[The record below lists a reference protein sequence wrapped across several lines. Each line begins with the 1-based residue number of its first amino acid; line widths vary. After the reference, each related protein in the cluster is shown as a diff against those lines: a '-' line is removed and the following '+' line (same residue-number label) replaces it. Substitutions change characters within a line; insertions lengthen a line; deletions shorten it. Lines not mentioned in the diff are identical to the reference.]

1 MGEPSPLRN
10 PLGTRGSACVEVM
23 TTLHG
28 STPSLGGVQR
38 VAYRRRSWRQI
49 DQSIRPVR
57 QRSDQGIWTQIVTV
71 DQFAAAMASIQEAIA
86 SLGQRI
92 DGQQAQQV
100 PVQEDTQFDATVPPP
115 PPHMPTPISEDPHAR
130 MDKLEQ
136 KLRQMRTSE
145 GAITWED
152 FDGAPVA
159 SLPAKFR
166 MPEIERYTGIGCP
179 RIHLRLYSTV
189 MRAHGL
195 DDAQMVMLFPM
206 SLSGAAQRWFASL
219 EVSRRRTWD
228 DLAQEFL
235 RQFAFNT
242 VIDVSRRELEALR
255 QRPEESVTSF
265 ISRWREKISQIID
278 RPSERDQISM
288 IMRSLQPRFARHLM
302 GFPHTD
308 FGSLVQALYGIE
320 EGIARGLWSESSPTD
335 SKGKRPSGGQRS
347 GDTTA
352 PSRPMTPTYLHPDSQ
367 PVFAAHVAER
377 PPAPYTRPRA
387 PQTTTYVQRP
397 PRQFAQ
403 LGMPLSR
410 AFQKLT
416 EGGLLIPLASRPLPQ
431 PIPPRFRMDLHCSY
445 HQGPGHDTD
454 HCTALRHAIQDLIDQ
469 GLVNLGQPSV
479 TTNPLPAHS
488 THAVH
493 PSSGD
498 IHHMDLIEDDSIHML
513 SWDDGLPSRL
523 FHDSYEIDGVSLV
536 PQTPAPFSLIPD
548 EAPFQGREIQ
558 IVTRSGRI
566 AQPPPPAVRPF
577 EGTASHEEVRREDDE
592 VLRQLQSTQARISIW
607 SLLASSSTHRDALI
621 RALSQ
626 IRVETTTTPEGL
638 IHMMTAG
645 RATCIV
651 FSDDDL
657 PPDGLDHV
665 RPLYITV
672 GCSGRRVPSVLLDN
686 GSALNVCPLATAIAL
701 GFAPSD
707 FGPSTQTVL
716 RIPTSFNLLLGRP
729 WIHVAGAIPSSL
741 HQKVK
746 FIHDGQVITHS
757 STVVLDMMRGMT
769 FLPGM
774 GLGRRQQGPSEFI
787 AAIDHDTTFGLG
799 FIPTEADYRHMARLR
814 KERVRAR
821 LSHTPFD
828 YPIRPYRMSLADYFV
843 RGSETRPR
851 LEEIDS
857 VVHTDRETELQHLF
871 HQLQLSD
878 GAPDTSFPM
887 AITPTSPDRA
897 SMLSLCFPEE
907 ITSDGVIVDPT
918 EVIDGV
924 VPHDEYRDEMDMMTV
939 SQIAGIVQLQPV
951 SAFDMFG
958 VSTIEVFEG
967 TQTLPVPEL
976 PEDDSS
982 LFEGIVS
989 PVEGASD
996 LVDPPLSFDVL
1007 SGFVSRSDDVSVASF
1022 MDLSIFEYSPVSCD
1036 SISTSAPHSPIT
1048 QIFDIDDEIA
1058 HPSSDRD
1065 SFDHDSGP
1073 IDERVSPAAGDV
1085 ETVDF
1090 GTEDQPRELKI
1101 GSPLSTDER
1110 DRLIHLLRSY
1120 LDVFA
1125 WSYED
1130 MPGLDPS
1137 IVQHH
1142 LPTLPHAR
1150 PVKQKLRRLHPRWSL
1165 QVKEEIQKQLSVGF
1179 ISVVE
1184 YPEWLANVVP
1194 VPKKDG
1200 KVRVC
1205 VDFRDLNK
1213 ASPKDDFPLPHIDL
1227 LVDGTAGHSM
1237 LSFMDGFSGYNQ
1249 ILMAPEDMEKTA
1261 FITEWGTYCYRVMPF
1276 GLKNAGATYQR
1287 AATTLFHDMMHRDVE
1302 VYVDDMIVKSR
1313 GRADHLDA
1321 LERFFERIRKFRL
1334 RLNPK
1339 KCTFGVTSGKLGH
1352 MVSER
1357 GIEVDPDKIKAILDM
1372 PAPKTEKEIRGFLG
1386 RLQYISRFIAR
1397 LTDICEP
1404 IFRLLRKNQPTVWND
1419 DCQFAFEKIKEY
1431 LLSPPVLVPPTPGR
1445 PLLLYLSVSD
1455 MALGC
1460 MLAQIDDLGKER
1472 AIYYLSKRMLEYE
1485 MKYVMIERLC
1495 LALVWA
1501 TRRLRH
1507 YMTEYSVHL
1516 ISRLDP
1522 LRYLFDRPALTGR
1535 LMRWLVLLTEF
1546 DIQYVSQKSI
1556 KGSIVADHLASLPTS
1571 EDRPVD
1577 DDFPDEEFVAMTSLS
1592 GWCMYFDGAAN
1603 QSGYGIGVLLVSP
1616 QGDHIPRSVR
1626 LAFSDRHPAT
1636 NNIVEYEAC
1645 ILGLET
1651 ALELDIRQMEVF
1663 GDSNLVL
1670 RQIQGDWKTRD
1681 VKLRPYHAYL
1691 ELLVAR
1697 FDDLRYVH
1705 LPRAQNRFADAL
1717 ATLASSVDIPI
1728 DVVIRPLLIES
1739 RSAPAYCCLIGETEV
1754 QDDLP
1759 WYHDI
1764 YQFLRSGTYPEVAT
1778 KDRRALRHLATR
1790 FVICGDTLYRRSADG
1805 MLLLCLDRASADRV
1819 MREVHSGVCGPHM
1832 GGHMLAQCQ
1841 IHGDLIHAPP
1851 SELHALTSPWP
1862 FQLFHQVGGAASY
1875 ARLTSARV
1883 ASFIRSHIICRYG
1896 VPHELISDRGAHFRA
1911 EVDTLLQEYGIRH
1924 HRSSAYRPQTNGA
1937 VEAANKNIKRI
1948 LRKMVETSR
1957 DWSEKLPFA
1966 LWAYRTSFRTS
1977 TGATPYSLVYG
1988 MEAVLPVETEMGSLR
2003 VALEQQ
2009 ISETEWAQARFDQ
2022 LNLLDERRLRAA
2034 DHVQAYQRKMARA
2047 FKKRLS
2053 LDHCKKGT

>member
-1 MGEPSPLRN
+1 
-10 PLGTRGSACVEVM
+10 
-23 TTLHG
+23 
-28 STPSLGGVQR
+28 
-38 VAYRRRSWRQI
+38 
-49 DQSIRPVR
+49 
-57 QRSDQGIWTQIVTV
+57 
-71 DQFAAAMASIQEAIA
+71 
-86 SLGQRI
+86 
-92 DGQQAQQV
+92 
-100 PVQEDTQFDATVPPP
+100 
-115 PPHMPTPISEDPHAR
+115 
-130 MDKLEQ
+130 
-136 KLRQMRTSE
+136 
-145 GAITWED
+145 
-152 FDGAPVA
+152 
-159 SLPAKFR
+159 
-166 MPEIERYTGIGCP
+166 
-179 RIHLRLYSTV
+179 
-189 MRAHGL
+189 
-195 DDAQMVMLFPM
+195 
-206 SLSGAAQRWFASL
+206 
-219 EVSRRRTWD
+219 
-228 DLAQEFL
+228 
-235 RQFAFNT
+235 
-242 VIDVSRRELEALR
+242 
-255 QRPEESVTSF
+255 
-265 ISRWREKISQIID
+265 
-278 RPSERDQISM
+278 
-288 IMRSLQPRFARHLM
+288 
-302 GFPHTD
+302 
-308 FGSLVQALYGIE
+308 
-320 EGIARGLWSESSPTD
+320 
-335 SKGKRPSGGQRS
+335 
-347 GDTTA
+347 
-352 PSRPMTPTYLHPDSQ
+352 
-367 PVFAAHVAER
+367 
-377 PPAPYTRPRA
+377 
-387 PQTTTYVQRP
+387 
-397 PRQFAQ
+397 
-403 LGMPLSR
+403 
-410 AFQKLT
+410 
-416 EGGLLIPLASRPLPQ
+416 
-431 PIPPRFRMDLHCSY
+431 
-445 HQGPGHDTD
+445 
-454 HCTALRHAIQDLIDQ
+454 
-469 GLVNLGQPSV
+469 
-479 TTNPLPAHS
+479 
-488 THAVH
+488 
-493 PSSGD
+493 
-498 IHHMDLIEDDSIHML
+498 
-513 SWDDGLPSRL
+513 
-523 FHDSYEIDGVSLV
+523 
-536 PQTPAPFSLIPD
+536 
-548 EAPFQGREIQ
+548 
-558 IVTRSGRI
+558 
-566 AQPPPPAVRPF
+566 
-577 EGTASHEEVRREDDE
+577 
-592 VLRQLQSTQARISIW
+592 
-607 SLLASSSTHRDALI
+607 
-621 RALSQ
+621 
-626 IRVETTTTPEGL
+626 
-638 IHMMTAG
+638 
-645 RATCIV
+645 
-651 FSDDDL
+651 
-657 PPDGLDHV
+657 
-665 RPLYITV
+665 
-672 GCSGRRVPSVLLDN
+672 
-686 GSALNVCPLATAIAL
+686 
-701 GFAPSD
+701 
-707 FGPSTQTVL
+707 
-716 RIPTSFNLLLGRP
+716 
-729 WIHVAGAIPSSL
+729 
-741 HQKVK
+741 
-746 FIHDGQVITHS
+746 
-757 STVVLDMMRGMT
+757 
-769 FLPGM
+769 
-774 GLGRRQQGPSEFI
+774 
-787 AAIDHDTTFGLG
+787 
-799 FIPTEADYRHMARLR
+799 MARLR

-828 YPIRPYRMSLADYFV
+828 YPIRPYRMSLTDYFV

-851 LEEIDS
+851 LEEIHS
-857 VVHTDRETELQHLF
+857 VAHTDGETDLQHLF

-878 GAPDTSFPM
+878 GGPDTSFPLT
-887 AITPTSPDRA
+887 ITPTSPDRA

-907 ITSDGVIVDPT
+907 ITGDGVIVDPT
-918 EVIDGV
+918 E
-924 VPHDEYRDEMDMMTV
+924 
-939 SQIAGIVQLQPV
+939 IAGIVQLQPV

-976 PEDDSS
+976 PDDDSS

-989 PVEGASD
+989 PVEGA
-996 LVDPPLSFDVL
+996 
-1007 SGFVSRSDDVSVASF
+1007 
-1022 MDLSIFEYSPVSCD
+1022 
-1036 SISTSAPHSPIT
+1036 ISTSAPHSPIT
-1048 QIFDIDDEIA
+1048 PIFDIDDEIA

-1142 LPTLPHAR
+1142 LPTLPHVR
-1150 PVKQKLRRLHPRWSL
+1150 PVKQKLRRLHPHWSL

-1339 KCTFGVTSGKLGH
+1339 KCTFGVTSGKLLGH
-1352 MVSER
+1352 MVSDR

-1372 PAPKTEKEIRGFLG
+1372 PVPRTEKEIRGFLG

-1397 LTDICEP
+1397 LTDVCEP

-1419 DCQFAFEKIKEY
+1419 GCQIAFEKIKEY
-1431 LLSPPVLVPPTPGR
+1431 LLSPPILVPPMPGR

-1460 MLAQIDDLGKER
+1460 MLAQLDDSGKER

-1485 MKYVMIERLC
+1485 MRYVMIERMC

-1507 YMTEYSVHL
+1507 YMTEYSVCL

-1556 KGSIVADHLASLPTS
+1556 KGSIVADHLASLPIS
-1571 EDRPVD
+1571 EGRPVD
-1577 DDFPDEEFVAMTSLS
+1577 DDFPDEEFIAMTSLS
-1592 GWCMYFDGAAN
+1592 GWRMYFDGAAN

-1616 QGDHIPRSVR
+1616 QGDHISRSVR

-1691 ELLVAR
+1691 ELLVTR

-1728 DVVIRPLLIES
+1728 DVVIRPLLIEL

-1764 YQFLRSGTYPEVAT
+1764 YQFLRYGTYPEVAT
-1778 KDRRALRHLATR
+1778 TKDRRALRNLATR
-1790 FVICGDTLYRRSADG
+1790 FVICGDTLYRRSADD

-1819 MREVHSGVCGPHM
+1819 MREWV
-1832 GGHMLAQCQ
+1832 
-1841 IHGDLIHAPP
+1841 
-1851 SELHALTSPWP
+1851 E
-1862 FQLFHQVGGAASY
+1862 AASY

-1896 VPHELISDRGAHFRA
+1896 VPHELISDRGVHFRA
-1911 EVDTLLQEYGIRH
+1911 EVDTLLQKYAI
-1924 HRSSAYRPQTNGA
+1924 
-1937 VEAANKNIKRI
+1937 
-1948 LRKMVETSR
+1948 
-1957 DWSEKLPFA
+1957 
-1966 LWAYRTSFRTS
+1966 
-1977 TGATPYSLVYG
+1977 
-1988 MEAVLPVETEMGSLR
+1988 
-2003 VALEQQ
+2003 
-2009 ISETEWAQARFDQ
+2009 
-2022 LNLLDERRLRAA
+2022 
-2034 DHVQAYQRKMARA
+2034 
-2047 FKKRLS
+2047 
-2053 LDHCKKGT
+2053 

>member
-1 MGEPSPLRN
+1 
-10 PLGTRGSACVEVM
+10 
-23 TTLHG
+23 
-28 STPSLGGVQR
+28 
-38 VAYRRRSWRQI
+38 
-49 DQSIRPVR
+49 
-57 QRSDQGIWTQIVTV
+57 
-71 DQFAAAMASIQEAIA
+71 
-86 SLGQRI
+86 
-92 DGQQAQQV
+92 
-100 PVQEDTQFDATVPPP
+100 
-115 PPHMPTPISEDPHAR
+115 
-130 MDKLEQ
+130 
-136 KLRQMRTSE
+136 
-145 GAITWED
+145 
-152 FDGAPVA
+152 
-159 SLPAKFR
+159 
-166 MPEIERYTGIGCP
+166 
-179 RIHLRLYSTV
+179 
-189 MRAHGL
+189 
-195 DDAQMVMLFPM
+195 
-206 SLSGAAQRWFASL
+206 
-219 EVSRRRTWD
+219 
-228 DLAQEFL
+228 
-235 RQFAFNT
+235 
-242 VIDVSRRELEALR
+242 
-255 QRPEESVTSF
+255 
-265 ISRWREKISQIID
+265 
-278 RPSERDQISM
+278 
-288 IMRSLQPRFARHLM
+288 
-302 GFPHTD
+302 
-308 FGSLVQALYGIE
+308 
-320 EGIARGLWSESSPTD
+320 
-335 SKGKRPSGGQRS
+335 
-347 GDTTA
+347 
-352 PSRPMTPTYLHPDSQ
+352 
-367 PVFAAHVAER
+367 
-377 PPAPYTRPRA
+377 
-387 PQTTTYVQRP
+387 
-397 PRQFAQ
+397 
-403 LGMPLSR
+403 
-410 AFQKLT
+410 
-416 EGGLLIPLASRPLPQ
+416 
-431 PIPPRFRMDLHCSY
+431 
-445 HQGPGHDTD
+445 
-454 HCTALRHAIQDLIDQ
+454 
-469 GLVNLGQPSV
+469 
-479 TTNPLPAHS
+479 
-488 THAVH
+488 
-493 PSSGD
+493 
-498 IHHMDLIEDDSIHML
+498 
-513 SWDDGLPSRL
+513 
-523 FHDSYEIDGVSLV
+523 
-536 PQTPAPFSLIPD
+536 
-548 EAPFQGREIQ
+548 
-558 IVTRSGRI
+558 
-566 AQPPPPAVRPF
+566 
-577 EGTASHEEVRREDDE
+577 
-592 VLRQLQSTQARISIW
+592 
-607 SLLASSSTHRDALI
+607 
-621 RALSQ
+621 
-626 IRVETTTTPEGL
+626 
-638 IHMMTAG
+638 
-645 RATCIV
+645 
-651 FSDDDL
+651 
-657 PPDGLDHV
+657 
-665 RPLYITV
+665 
-672 GCSGRRVPSVLLDN
+672 
-686 GSALNVCPLATAIAL
+686 
-701 GFAPSD
+701 
-707 FGPSTQTVL
+707 
-716 RIPTSFNLLLGRP
+716 
-729 WIHVAGAIPSSL
+729 
-741 HQKVK
+741 
-746 FIHDGQVITHS
+746 
-757 STVVLDMMRGMT
+757 MT

-774 GLGRRQQGPSEFI
+774 GLGRRQQGSSEFI

-828 YPIRPYRMSLADYFV
+828 YPIRPYRMSLTDYFV

-857 VVHTDRETELQHLF
+857 VAHTDRETELQHLF
-871 HQLQLSD
+871 HQLQL
-878 GAPDTSFPM
+878 
-887 AITPTSPDRA
+887 
-897 SMLSLCFPEE
+897 
-907 ITSDGVIVDPT
+907 SDGVIVDPT

-924 VPHDEYRDEMDMMTV
+924 VPHDEYRDEMDMMT
-939 SQIAGIVQLQPV
+939 
-951 SAFDMFG
+951 
-958 VSTIEVFEG
+958 G

-1137 IVQHH
+1137 I
-1142 LPTLPHAR
+1142 
-1150 PVKQKLRRLHPRWSL
+1150 
-1165 QVKEEIQKQLSVGF
+1165 VKEEIQKQLSVGF

-1339 KCTFGVTSGKLGH
+1339 KCTFGVTSGKLLGH
-1352 MVSER
+1352 
-1357 GIEVDPDKIKAILDM
+1357 I
-1372 PAPKTEKEIRGFLG
+1372 
-1386 RLQYISRFIAR
+1386 LQYISRFIAR

-1455 MALGC
+1455 MALGSP
-1460 MLAQIDDLGKER
+1460 MLSTSLGYQEIEALHDR
-1472 AIYYLSKRMLEYE
+1472 VLSTFD
-1485 MKYVMIERLC
+1485 IPP
-1495 LALVWA
+1495 
-1501 TRRLRH
+1501 
-1507 YMTEYSVHL
+1507 
-1516 ISRLDP
+1516 DP

-1670 RQIQGDWKTRD
+1670 RQIQGIGRLGT
-1681 VKLRPYHAYL
+1681 
-1691 ELLVAR
+1691 
-1697 FDDLRYVH
+1697 
-1705 LPRAQNRFADAL
+1705 AQNRFAAL

-1739 RSAPAYCCLIGETEV
+1739 RS
-1754 QDDLP
+1754 
-1759 WYHDI
+1759 
-1764 YQFLRSGTYPEVAT
+1764 GTYPEVAT
-1778 KDRRALRHLATR
+1778 AKDRRALRHLATR

-1832 GGHMLAQCQ
+1832 GGHMLAV
-1841 IHGDLIHAPP
+1841 
-1851 SELHALTSPWP
+1851 SPKSSSGHEFILVAIDYFTKW
-1862 FQLFHQVGGAASY
+1862 VEAASY

-1966 LWAYRTSFRTS
+1966 LWAYRTSFRTLQELRL
-1977 TGATPYSLVYG
+1977 TLVYG

-2047 FKKRLS
+2047 FKKRVKPRPLQKGDLVLRILRGLIGDPRGKFRPS
-2053 LDHCKKGT
+2053 WSGPYVIRELTPEGAAWLTDLDGNQFSEPTKWIS